1 MARQTIVDAC
11 AALVTERRHLDFS
24 IKEVAERARV
34 SLRTVYNHFATRE
47 ELLDALATVR
57 DELADA
63 LGSPSARDV
72 RTREDLLYAVR
83 RNLEIFS
90 ELGGIGEAMAQL
102 PLADV
107 GRDVEREQRTRLIV
121 DAIAREMPSVP
132 DDDARAI
139 GIVLRHLVS
148 HRSWFWLTQEY
159 GLDTAQVVR
168 IVSWAIET
176 LLDAAESTGGL
187 PDGDG

>member
-11 AALVTERRHLDFS
+11 AELVTERRHLDFS
-24 IKEVAERARV
+24 IKEVAERAGV

-47 ELLDALATVR
+47 DLLDALATVR
-57 DELADA
+57 DEQADA

-72 RTREDLLYAVR
+72 RSREDLLYAVR

-107 GRDVEREQRTRLIV
+107 GRDVEREQRTQLIV

-139 GIVLRHLVS
+139 GVVLRHLVS
-148 HRSWFWLTQEY
+148 HRSWFWLTREY

-176 LLDAAESTGGL
+176 LVDAAESTGGL